1 MTEATVA
8 PPRFGRSSILSVV
21 ENGVPLTTIH
31 GYDDS
36 GAAPFGL
43 RISFQVQRS
52 ITPMADTAT
61 IRIWNLSEANR
72 SMFAQRTLAWIRS
85 GPLRYVRL
93 EAGYAGE
100 GHTGVIFNGAIVQA
114 VNMRQGPDWLTEIEA
129 SAAFGQALLN
139 NFSNSWGGVAGT
151 PVKTIISEIFEAAG
165 LGKTRYAPAADDD
178 LIRRKEVNYAVVGS
192 AYRSAREL
200 LSAHGLTFNVDVD
213 GVTVYKPG
221 KPRGDDFIPIDEQ
234 TGLLGAPKVTALG
247 TNFRTLLDPR
257 IRPGQLVK
265 IDSPT
270 LRSSLANDPNLGRDY
285 TVLDA
290 KVTGDTHGDD
300 WFCDVIALYHPLL
313 EQVATPVPRP
323 TLAG

>member
-36 GAAPFGL
+36 GATPFGL
-43 RISFQVQRS
+43 RIAFQVQRA
-52 ITPMADTAT
+52 IKPMADTAT
-61 IRIWNLSEANR
+61 IRIWNLSETNR
-72 SMFAQRTLAWIRS
+72 SMFAQRTLAFVRS

-93 EAGYAGE
+93 EAGYAGD

-114 VNMRQGPDWLTEIEA
+114 VNMRQGPDWLTEIEL
-129 SAAFGQALLN
+129 SAIFGQALLN
-139 NFSNSWGGVAGT
+139 NFSKSWGGAAGT
-151 PVKTIISEIFEAAG
+151 PVKTILGEIFETAG
-165 LGKTRYAPAADDD
+165 FGQTRYTPTADDA
-178 LIRRKEVNYAVVGS
+178 LIGNKEVSYAVVGS
-192 AYRSAREL
+192 AYRSARQL

-213 GVTVYKPG
+213 GVTIYKQG
-221 KPRGDDFIPIDEQ
+221 HPRGDDFIPIDEQ
-234 TGLLGAPKVTALG
+234 TGLLGTPKVTALG

-257 IRPGQLVK
+257 IRPGQLVR

-285 TVLDA
+285 TVWEV
-290 KVTGDTHGDD
+290 KVTGDTHSDD
-300 WFCDVIALYHPLL
+300 WFCDVIAYYHPPL
-313 EQVATPVPRP
+313 EQVATPIPGP